1 MIDGKKIRRLR
12 QDLELTQAKLAAVA
26 GLSQTTISRAER
38 SSINL
43 TMDKL
48 DRIAGALGVEPGEL
62 LR

>member
-12 QDLELTQAKLAAVA
+12 QDMELSQAKLAAAA

-62 LR
+62 LK

>member
-12 QDLELTQAKLAAVA
+12 QGLELTQAKLAAVA